1 MTASQT
7 LLFYDQSSQ
16 QPSAK
21 LDRLP
26 GLLRVASL
34 SQFEAS
40 LENSNLVF
48 LQAGGKLRQD
58 AIKLLLGKKKS
69 FALLDLENADLL
81 NSERLRIAARKKHIQ
96 VCWLGSLRFRQ
107 AAARLQE
114 LLSSGCLGEIA
125 HCQISKSPDSWT
137 AYQTQD
143 LLNWLLP
150 KEISIDTNLQQ
161 ISTDD
166 FTLEIEASNGSA
178 IIQLRKKQ
186 ADSFRMKLKQKTEK
200 FLACYNNAEN
210 TELSTLLLLHKLNKP
225 WQIMAK
231 PWDTDTRTHGHT
243 DRHGQTRTDTS
254 CQMSR

>member
-1 MTASQT
+1 MTATRT

-21 LDRLP
+21 LGQLP
-26 GLLRVASL
+26 GLLRVGNL
-34 SQFEAS
+34 TQFEAA
-40 LENSNLVF
+40 LENSSLVF
-48 LQAGGKLRQD
+48 LQASGKLRQE

-69 FALLDLENADLL
+69 FALLDLESDDLA

-107 AAARLQE
+107 AAAHLRE
-114 LLSSGCLGEIA
+114 LISSGCLGEIS

-161 ISTDD
+161 INNED
-166 FTLEIEASNGSA
+166 FALEVQASNGTA
-178 IIQLRKKQ
+178 GLQLQKKQ
-186 ADSFRMKLKQKTEK
+186 ADVFRMKLQQGKEK
-200 FLACYNNAEN
+200 ILACSNDAEAS
-210 TELSTLLLLHKLNKP
+210 EIGTLLLLHKLNKP

-231 PWDTDTRTHGHT
+231 P
-243 DRHGQTRTDTS
+243 
-254 CQMSR
+254 